1 MDKQLALSLANSDVV
16 NSVAKARQAGKLPEA
31 EVVRF
36 EQMCKAIITK
46 GETLGDD
53 FFAAI
58 KSSAT
63 GRDIF
68 RAIHA
73 A

>member
-1 MDKQLALSLANSDVV
+1 MDKQIALSLANNDVV
-16 NSVAKARQAGKLPEA
+16 SSVAKAKQAGKLPES
-31 EVVRF
+31 EVAQF
-36 EQMCKAIITK
+36 EQMCNDVLAK
-46 GETLGDD
+46 GATLSDE
-53 FFAAI
+53 FFA
-58 KSSAT
+58 KLESSAT